1 MPVPDRKFMSL
12 KYRDR
17 LGGSKSEEAPLSR
30 RRLLAGTAAGVT
42 SALVT
47 TRATANTLADVPPR
61 EVGANLSGHGERSKF
76 VRLAMLP
83 EAGPGMRN
91 VDPSN
96 AINSKTPLGKLVGA
110 ITPTDLHYERS
121 HSGNPDPDPAKH
133 RLLVHGM
140 ARKQLVF
147 TVDDLMGMPSI
158 TRTVFIECSGNGWE
172 NWKKADPNITVQNT
186 HGLVSTNEWTG
197 VPLQFLIDLVGK
209 DRRSTWMLAEGAD
222 AAGVDRSIPLT
233 EEIMDEAF
241 IAYGQNGEPLRPAH
255 GFPIRLITPGLEGN
269 LHIKWLRRLKF
280 GDQPW
285 MTRWET
291 DRYTQL
297 LANGKA
303 MQFQLRMET
312 NSVITSPSGMME
324 IRSGYQRI
332 TGLAWSGH
340 GKVAKVEIRADEGK
354 TWKQAQLSQPVLP
367 KAQTRF
373 QMDWVWD
380 GKPTKIVSRS
390 TDEKG
395 NIQPDRKSFIAK
407 IGTNALFHYNAQQ
420 TWSIDGDGRVHNAL
434 AKGTLCGCGSH
445 CAPRT
450 SGLRLRFR
458 TSRELGRNQA
468 VGLRRATGRQGV
480 ARRRWHCG
488 AR

>member
-1 MPVPDRKFMSL
+1 MSL
-12 KYRDR
+12 KDWDR
-17 LGGSKSEEAPLSR
+17 LVDSNNEEAPLSR
-30 RRLLAGTAAGVT
+30 RRFLAGTTAGVA

-47 TRATANTLADVPPR
+47 TQATADTLADVPPR
-61 EVGANLSGHGERSKF
+61 EVGAVLSGHGERSKF
-76 VRLAMLP
+76 VHLAMLP

-96 AINSKTPLGKLVGA
+96 AINSKTPLGKLVGT

-121 HSGNPDPDPAKH
+121 HSGKPDLDPAKH

-147 TVDDLMGMPSI
+147 TVDDLMRMPSI
-158 TRTVFIECSGNGWE
+158 TRTVFIECTGNGWE
-172 NWKKADPNITVQNT
+172 NWKKADPNLTVQNMY
-186 HGLVSTNEWTG
+186 GLVSTNEWTG
-197 VPLQFLIDLVGK
+197 VPLRFLIDLVGK
-209 DRRSTWMLAEGAD
+209 NRRSTWMLAEGAD
-222 AAGVDRSIPLT
+222 AAGVDRSVPLT

-297 LANGKA
+297 LASGKA

-324 IRSGYQRI
+324 IRPGYQRL

-340 GKVAKVEIRADEGK
+340 GKISKVEISTDEGR
-354 TWKQAQLSQPVLP
+354 TWKQAHLNHPVLP

-380 GKPTKIVSRS
+380 GKPTKIISRS

-395 NIQPDRKSFIAK
+395 NVQPDRKSFIAK
-407 IGTNALFHYNAQQ
+407 MGTNALNHYHAQQ
-420 TWSIDGDGRVHNAL
+420 TWSIGGDGRVRNAL
-434 AKGTLCGCGSH
+434 A
-445 CAPRT
+445 
-450 SGLRLRFR
+450 
-458 TSRELGRNQA
+458 
-468 VGLRRATGRQGV
+468 
-480 ARRRWHCG
+480 
-488 AR
+488 

>member
-1 MPVPDRKFMSL
+1 MTSRNENVTEPSGEDAFSGRKFLTVASA
-12 KYRDR
+12 
-17 LGGSKSEEAPLSR
+17 GV
-30 RRLLAGTAAGVT
+30 AGTVVT
-42 SALVT
+42 G
-47 TRATANTLADVPPR
+47 RAVAETLAEVPPR
-61 EVGANLSGHGERSKF
+61 EVGADLSGHGERSKF
-76 VRLAMLP
+76 VHLTMLP

-91 VDPSN
+91 VDPSD
-96 AINSKTPLGKLVGA
+96 AINSKAPLGKLVGT

-121 HSGNPDPDPAKH
+121 HSGNPDLDPAKH

-140 ARKQLVF
+140 TRKQLVF
-147 TVDDLMGMPSI
+147 TVDDLMRMPSI
-158 TRTVFIECSGNGWE
+158 TRTVFIECTGNGWE
-172 NWKKADPNITVQNT
+172 NWKKADPNVTVQNT

-197 VPLQFLIDLVGK
+197 VPLRFLIDLVGK

-269 LHIKWLRRLKF
+269 LNIKWLRRLKF
-280 GDQPW
+280 GNQPW

-324 IRSGYQRI
+324 IRPGYHRI

-340 GKVAKVEIRADEGK
+340 GKIAKVEISTDEGR
-354 TWKQAQLSQPVLP
+354 TWKQAQLNYPVLP

-380 GKPTKIVSRS
+380 GKPTKIISRA
-390 TDEKG
+390 TDEKH
-395 NIQPDRKSFIAK
+395 NVQPDRKSFIAK
-407 IGTNALFHYNAQQ
+407 MGTNALFHYNAQQ
-420 TWSIDGDGRVHNAL
+420 TWSIDGDGRVRNVL
-434 AKGTLCGCGSH
+434 A
-445 CAPRT
+445 
-450 SGLRLRFR
+450 
-458 TSRELGRNQA
+458 
-468 VGLRRATGRQGV
+468 
-480 ARRRWHCG
+480 
-488 AR
+488 

>member
-1 MPVPDRKFMSL
+1 MTSR
-12 KYRDR
+12 
-17 LGGSKSEEAPLSR
+17 APNELQSTRSVVSR
-30 RRLLAGTAAGVT
+30 RGFLEGVSVGIAGSIAAGP
-42 SALVT
+42 AG
-47 TRATANTLADVPPR
+47 AETLPPR
-61 EVGANLSGHGERSKF
+61 EVGADLSGLGERSKF
-76 VRLAMLP
+76 VDLAMLP
-83 EAGPGMRN
+83 EAGPGKRN
-91 VDPSN
+91 VDPSD
-96 AINSKTPLGKLVGA
+96 AINSKAPLGKLVGT

-121 HSGNPDPDPAKH
+121 HSGNPDLDPAKH

-140 ARKQLVF
+140 TRKQLVF
-147 TVDDLMGMPSI
+147 TVDDLMRMPSI
-158 TRTVFIECSGNGWE
+158 TRTVFIECTGNGWE
-172 NWKKADPNITVQNT
+172 NWKKADPNVTVQNT

-197 VPLQFLIDLVGK
+197 VPLRFLIDLVGK

-255 GFPIRLITPGLEGN
+255 GFPIRLIMPGFEGN
-269 LHIKWLRRLKF
+269 LNIKWLRRLKF

-324 IRSGYQRI
+324 IRPGYHRI

-340 GKVAKVEIRADEGK
+340 GKIARVEISTDEGK
-354 TWKQAQLSQPVLP
+354 TWERAQLSQPVLP

-380 GKPTKIVSRS
+380 GKPTKIVSRA
-390 TDEKG
+390 TDEKD
-395 NIQPDRKSFIAK
+395 NVQPDRKSFIAK
-407 IGTNALFHYNAQQ
+407 MGTNALFHYNALQ
-420 TWSIDGDGRVHNAL
+420 TWSIDGDGRVRNAL
-434 AKGTLCGCGSH
+434 A
-445 CAPRT
+445 
-450 SGLRLRFR
+450 
-458 TSRELGRNQA
+458 
-468 VGLRRATGRQGV
+468 
-480 ARRRWHCG
+480 
-488 AR
+488 